1 MEPLPR
7 DDSGPIS
14 GTPVGDPLTAFRLY
28 FSPRLTENQEMR
40 TSILVFLIPTFV
52 LACSATGGSGS
63 LFDGGDA
70 SGSSGG
76 LGGASAASSGDG
88 LGGSIFPAS
97 SGSGV
102 GSGGGPPLQAEVFA
116 HSPDTLFRLDPVTK
130 QITTVGPFTGKDP
143 NGMIDI
149 ALDKA
154 GAMYGATFGG
164 LYRIDKKT
172 AGCTMIAPGNYPN
185 SLSFVPEG
193 TVDPTK
199 EALVGYVGST
209 YVRIDTTTGQ
219 ISNIGTLTGGYISS
233 GDVVSVI
240 GGGTYLTVKGGNC
253 NDCILE
259 VNPTTGA
266 LVKLIGPVQH
276 PDVFGL
282 AFWGGTAYGFDQGG
296 VLFQIDLTNGM
307 TIDIPFPN
315 PPPGLIFWGAGSTTS
330 APVMPPK

>member
-1 MEPLPR
+1 
-7 DDSGPIS
+7 
-14 GTPVGDPLTAFRLY
+14 
-28 FSPRLTENQEMR
+28 MR
-40 TSILVFLIPTFV
+40 TSILTFLIPAVV
-52 LACSATGGSGS
+52 LGCSAAPGGS

-70 SGSSGG
+70 ASSSSG
-76 LGGASAASSGDG
+76 LGGASAASSSETG
-88 LGGSIFPAS
+88 LGGSIFA
-97 SGSGV
+97 GSNSAGP
-102 GSGGGPPLQAEVFA
+102 GSGGGPPMQAEVFA

-149 ALDKA
+149 ALDKT

-164 LYRIDKKT
+164 LYRIDKTT
-172 AGCTMIAPGNYPN
+172 AACTMIAPGNYPN

-193 TVDPTK
+193 TVDPAK

-219 ISNIGTLTGGYISS
+219 ITNIGALSGGYISS

-253 NDCILE
+253 DDCILE
-259 VNPTTGA
+259 VDPKTGA
-266 LVKLIGPVQH
+266 LIKLIGPVQH

-282 AFWGGTAYGFDQGG
+282 AFWGGVAYGFDQGG

-330 APVMPPK
+330 APVKPPK